1 VRVLSTAVVSQW
13 LRTPLA
19 NITAVLGMERP
30 TRSTERARL
39 LGISRPCRV
48 RRGACAFLKPSP
60 PAPGGC
66 TLGTRR
72 CCHQLCRPHN
82 APSPANTHR
91 EQHSTTAAMFRD
103 FSFAPASSPSMAA
116 YEAERAAM
124 NVSPTSK
131 PDSREHYH
139 ARPPTP
145 PCTIGDLASKLNQQS
160 LRLDTSVG
168 SCYSGPLTPPSDD
181 DDAAIG
187 PVHAAPRPTYSR
199 VSASLLRMQRQ
210 SNSRMQCCSSH
221 VRDISRLVHMIEE
234 EEQCTIS
241 EASSRT
247 SSTSTSSSS
256 CASGD
261 DEGIDMEYEEA
272 QPAIEALVGM
282 PQWKAG
288 DVRDHCTR
296 VAKSVRMRKRSGH
309 KVEKRRSS

>member
-1 VRVLSTAVVSQW
+1 
-13 LRTPLA
+13 
-19 NITAVLGMERP
+19 
-30 TRSTERARL
+30 
-39 LGISRPCRV
+39 
-48 RRGACAFLKPSP
+48 
-60 PAPGGC
+60 
-66 TLGTRR
+66 
-72 CCHQLCRPHN
+72 
-82 APSPANTHR
+82 
-91 EQHSTTAAMFRD
+91 MFRD
-103 FSFAPASSPSMAA
+103 FSFAPASPPLMAA

-131 PDSREHYH
+131 PDTREHYL

-145 PCTIGDLASKLNQQS
+145 PCTIGDLASQLNQQS
-160 LRLDTSVG
+160 LRLDTSAS
-168 SCYSGPLTPPSDD
+168 SCCPGPLTPPSYD

-241 EASSRT
+241 EAGSRT
-247 SSTSTSSSS
+247 SSTSTAASS
-256 CASGD
+256 CTSG
-261 DEGIDMEYEEA
+261 DEGIDMEFEEA
-272 QPAIEALVGM
+272 APAIEALVGV
-282 PQWKAG
+282 PQRKAG